1 MQAVFKDGLNLTVMR
16 YINRYLLLSLMSLL
30 LAQAASAQQVTPMSP
45 SVVLVLKLVSAT
57 HVKPTTGIV
66 VSDNGLVLVPAD
78 FISADGEIVVLDGG
92 TDILSHGRPAKVI
105 NVSEPGGLAVLSV
118 EGLKRPGF
126 ILSENNLNAENKA
139 HLQAFPPAEYIAKG
153 AQPLWLPVEILQNEP
168 HKRISVS
175 PETPLPYVSGPI
187 IDNCGHLV
195 GLSLTS
201 GPQSLEPGKSPVV
214 IFRDKL
220 VSALDSIQVNLPG
233 GRCAPPV
240 QRTEAPTNE
249 QEKSSDAI
257 TDAQE
262 PVLENSETEA
272 ITAEPV
278 ATETPEVPVTES
290 TVEPS
295 QGAAVNPGKPV
306 NGKVIDRPSIWR
318 DIPFWVPLLGII
330 ILGVLIWKGILFF
343 RLSNHASKHAP
354 AETTPARTGPISQSA
369 SEEPDTAQLQ
379 AGSDPSSPGPRSAPL
394 DEAEIPDMNALPSGC
409 NGIVLIEGQLD
420 ADTPFKRLCAV
431 NTTQIDLVIG
441 RGETDISI
449 EHPAI
454 SRAHA
459 RLQIDA
465 HSMTLSDLGSSNGT
479 FIRGIPC
486 LPGEIMFIEANDEIF
501 LGDVGFRISVIGKEM
516 EPS

>member
-1 MQAVFKDGLNLTVMR
+1 MR
-16 YINRYLLLSLMSLL
+16 FLLLSLMSLL

-66 VSDNGLVLVPAD
+66 VSDNGLVLVSAD

-105 NVSEPGGLAVLSV
+105 NVSEPAGLAVLSV

-126 ILSENNLNAENKA
+126 ILSESNLNAESKV

-168 HKRISVS
+168 HTQVSVS

-187 IDNCGHLV
+187 IDNCGHLA

-214 IFRDKL
+214 IFRNEL
-220 VSALDSIQVNLPG
+220 VAALDSVQVKLPG

-240 QRTEAPTNE
+240 RRTEPPTNA
-249 QEKSSDAI
+249 QEKNVDAVTDPQDPALKISD
-257 TDAQE
+257 
-262 PVLENSETEA
+262 TEA

-278 ATETPEVPVTES
+278 ATETKEAPTTES
-290 TVEPS
+290 PVEPS
-295 QGAAVNPGKPV
+295 PAVNPGKPA
-306 NGKVIDRPSIWR
+306 NGKAIERPSIWR

-330 ILGVLIWKGILFF
+330 ILGVLIWKGNFFF
-343 RLSNHASKHAP
+343 RLSKRAP
-354 AETTPARTGPISQSA
+354 AEATPAHTGLINQSA

-409 NGIVLIEGQLD
+409 NGIVLVEGQLD

-431 NTTQIDLVIG
+431 NTAQIDLVIG
-441 RGETDISI
+441 RGEADISI

-479 FIRGIPC
+479 FIMGIPC
-486 LPGEIMFIEANDEIF
+486 LPGEIMFIETDDEIF
-501 LGDVGFRISVIGKEM
+501 LGDVGFRISVLNKEI

>member
-16 YINRYLLLSLMSLL
+16 FINRFLLLSLMSLL
-30 LAQAASAQQVTPMSP
+30 LAQAASAQQLAPMSP

-66 VSDNGLVLVPAD
+66 VSDNGLVLVPTD
-78 FISADGEIVVLDGG
+78 FVSADDEIVVLDGG

-105 NVSEPGGLAVLSV
+105 NVSESGGLAVLLV
-118 EGLKRPGF
+118 EGLNRPGF
-126 ILSENNLNAENKA
+126 ILSENAVNAESKV

-168 HKRISVS
+168 HTQVSVS

-201 GPQSLEPGKSPVV
+201 GPQSLESGKSPVV
-214 IFRDKL
+214 IFRNEL

-233 GRCAPPV
+233 GYCVPPV
-240 QRTEAPTNE
+240 QRTEPLTNE

-257 TDAQE
+257 TDPQE
-262 PVLENSETEA
+262 PVLESDETEA
-272 ITAEPV
+272 NTAEPV
-278 ATETPEVPVTES
+278 ANEAQEVPVTDS
-290 TVEPS
+290 TAETS
-295 QGAAVNPGKPV
+295 QGVAVNPGKST
-306 NGKVIDRPSIWR
+306 NGKAIDRPSIWR

-330 ILGVLIWKGILFF
+330 ILGVLIWKGISFF
-343 RLSNHASKHAP
+343 RLGNHAP
-354 AETTPARTGPISQSA
+354 AETAPAHTGPIHQSA

-394 DEAEIPDMNALPSGC
+394 DEVEFPDMNALPSGC
-409 NGIVLIEGQLD
+409 NGIVLVEGQLD
-420 ADTPFKRLCAV
+420 ADIPFKRLCAV
-431 NTTQIDLVIG
+431 NTAQIDLVIG
-441 RGETDISI
+441 RGEADISI

-454 SRAHA
+454 SRAHV
-459 RLQIDA
+459 RLQCDA

-486 LPGEIMFIEANDEIF
+486 LPGDIMFIETDDEIF
-501 LGDVGFRISVIGKEM
+501 LGDVGLRISVVGKKM

>member
-1 MQAVFKDGLNLTVMR
+1 MQTVFKDGLNLTVMR
-16 YINRYLLLSLMSLL
+16 VINRYLLLSLMCLL
-30 LAQAASAQQVTPMSP
+30 LAQAASAQQLTPMSP

-57 HVKPTTGIV
+57 HVKPTTGTV
-66 VSDNGLVLVPAD
+66 VSDNGLVLVPAN
-78 FISADGEIVVLDGG
+78 FISEDGEIVVLDGG

-105 NVSEPGGLAVLSV
+105 IVSEPDGLAVLSV

-126 ILSENNLNAENKA
+126 ILSENNVNAESKV

-153 AQPLWLPVEILQNEP
+153 AQPLWLPIEILQNEP
-168 HKRISVS
+168 HTQVSVS

-240 QRTEAPTNE
+240 QLTETPTND
-249 QEKSSDAI
+249 QVKSSDAI
-257 TDAQE
+257 TDSQE
-262 PVLENSETEA
+262 PALESSDTEA

-278 ATETPEVPVTES
+278 ATEIQEALVTES

-295 QGAAVNPGKPV
+295 RGAAVNSGKSA
-306 NGKVIDRPSIWR
+306 NGKAIDSPSIWH

-330 ILGVLIWKGILFF
+330 ILGVLIRKGVFFF
-343 RLSNHASKHAP
+343 RRSKHAP
-354 AETTPARTGPISQSA
+354 AETVPGHTGLINQPA

-431 NTTQIDLVIG
+431 NTAQIDLVIG
-441 RGETDISI
+441 RGEADISI

-465 HSMTLSDLGSSNGT
+465 HSMTISDLGSSNGT

-486 LPGEIMFIEANDEIF
+486 LPGEIMFIEIEDEIF